1 MTDVWVCATCHSI
14 NRQRNATCYK
24 CGARQDTSATGQLA
38 DLRTERAIIQ
48 RGAKRYRS
56 SLLFAIIAGVFILM
70 VAGLGVLVLNESV
83 AAYRVL
89 RDQIPGIVGGSVSQ
103 RELAATLAPTVV
115 PQLVQNVIALLALTS
130 FAVWLSRVVANIP
143 ALGGGTPSVSS
154 TRAFFAPFIPIYNL
168 VKVPPIMQDALYRT
182 DPKAGGFFMIAV
194 AWIGLVGS
202 VIVSFFAGWWLNLRV
217 LSIAANATSVGQ
229 AIDEL
234 VAAFDMGMIVD
245 IITSLMISI
254 GSVILVLVMLR
265 IERRARAR
273 DREIRRGAA
282 AMVAAHQAELEA
294 DLERQRSPGS
304 SPYAT
309 PVVAAPF
316 VAAPVVAAPATAGA
330 GAATVVGASDQVPA
344 PGFGAEPGPRLSL
357 VVTGQSIAASL
368 DADAEE
374 AATIDDLRMAAP
386 ALAQRGGSA
395 TVLVSHGD
403 VVGAG
408 VADQIVTVLRGAG
421 VPTTLA

>member
-1 MTDVWVCATCHSI
+1 MTDVWVCGTCHSI

-56 SLLFAIIAGVFILM
+56 SLIFAIIAGVFILM
-70 VAGLGVLVLNESV
+70 VAGLGLLVLNESV

-89 RDQIPGIVGGSVSQ
+89 RDQIPGIVGGTVSQ

-115 PQLVQNVIALLALTS
+115 PQLVQNVIAFLALTT

-168 VKVPPIMQDALYRT
+168 VKVPPIMQEALYRT

-217 LSIAANATSVGQ
+217 VSIAANATSVGR

-234 VAAFDMGMIVD
+234 VAAFDLAMIVD

-282 AMVAAHQAELEA
+282 AMVAAHDAELEA
-294 DLERQRSPGS
+294 ELERQRSPGS

-309 PVVAAPF
+309 PVVAAP
-316 VAAPVVAAPATAGA
+316 VVAAPGTAVAGA
-330 GAATVVGASDQVPA
+330 GAAATGGGGAGTVMGTSA
-344 PGFGAEPGPRLSL
+344 PTAELGPRLSL
-357 VVTGQSIAASL
+357 VVTGGAIAASL
-368 DADAEE
+368 DADVEE

-386 ALAQRGGSA
+386 ALAERGGSA
-395 TVLVSHGD
+395 IVVVPSGD
-403 VVGAG
+403 VVA
-408 VADQIVTVLRGAG
+408 ARLAEQIVTVLRRAG
-421 VPTTLA
+421 VPTTLG

>member
-14 NRQRNATCYK
+14 NRQRNPTCYK

-56 SLLFAIIAGVFILM
+56 SLGFAILAGVFILM
-70 VAGLGVLVLNESV
+70 VAGLGIIVLNDAV
-83 AAYRVL
+83 AQYRVL
-89 RDQIPGIVGGSVSQ
+89 RDQIPGFVGGSVSG
-103 RELAATLAPTVV
+103 RELAATVAPTV
-115 PQLVQNVIALLALTS
+115 PQLVQTGISLVALTT
-130 FAVWLSRVVANIP
+130 FAVWLSRVIGNVP

-154 TRAFFAPFIPIYNL
+154 TRAFITPFIPIYNL
-168 VKVPPIMQDALYRT
+168 VKVPPIIQEALYRT
-182 DPKAGGFFMIAV
+182 DPKAGGLFMIAL

-202 VIVSFFAGWWLNLRV
+202 SVVSFFAGWWLNLRV
-217 LSIAANATSVGQ
+217 VSIAVNATSVGQ

-234 VAAFDMGMIVD
+234 VAAFDLAMIVT
-245 IITSLMISI
+245 IITSLMVSV
-254 GSVILVLVMLR
+254 GGVILVVVMLR
-265 IERRARAR
+265 IESRARAR

-282 AMVAAHQAELEA
+282 KMVAAHEAEVEA

-309 PVVAAPF
+309 PVVASPG
-316 VAAPVVAAPATAGA
+316 AAVA
-330 GAATVVGASDQVPA
+330 GAAVAGSAVAGPA
-344 PGFGAEPGPRLSL
+344 PDLAASAGIGGEPGPRLSL
-357 VVTGQSIAASL
+357 VVTGDSIAASL
-368 DADAEE
+368 DADGEE
-374 AATIDDLRMAAP
+374 SATIDDLRMAAP

-395 TVLVSHGD
+395 IVAVGSGD

-408 VADQIVTVLRGAG
+408 VADQIVAVLRGAG